1 VGRWVV
7 HHHDLSTTPQR
18 RSQEALQVGLEDL
31 PRRCAL
37 NRQARPPEALSRD
50 ARQSRVTFL
59 PQLRGV
65 LPKALAPL
73 RDQAYSGESETL
85 APISSTNTSRSAST
99 FPATSILQAA
109 LRNSSRSPA
118 PSDLFFGSTLGA

>member
-1 VGRWVV
+1 M
-7 HHHDLSTTPQR
+7 L
-18 RSQEALQVGLEDL
+18 A
-31 PRRCAL
+31 
-37 NRQARPPEALSRD
+37 
-50 ARQSRVTFL
+50 SRVTFL

-85 APISSTNTSRSAST
+85 APISSTNTRRSAST

-118 PSDLFFGSTLGA
+118 PSDLFSAPPEAPHHPAHGRVADRETGHPPEVLATLGEGGGGAFFEVRFQHPPGALVHLGL

>member
-1 VGRWVV
+1 M
-7 HHHDLSTTPQR
+7 L
-18 RSQEALQVGLEDL
+18 A
-31 PRRCAL
+31 
-37 NRQARPPEALSRD
+37 
-50 ARQSRVTFL
+50 SRVTFL

-85 APISSTNTSRSAST
+85 APISSTNTRRSAST

-109 LRNSSRSPA
+109 FRNSSRSPA
-118 PSDLFFGSTLGA
+118 PSDLFSAPPQAPEHPTHGGLAERETAHPRYSHRSERVAAGRSSMSASNSLLAL